1 MNRIKLKKENLLVTK
16 THQENTSF
24 TVFQARYRLK
34 RCYIAVNSCEYEEVK
49 GTKKKIRVRDFKRVL
64 VDWSLR
70 ELCNRIDTI
79 WNFEE
84 HLKNISNW
92 EDYVC
97 MMG

>member
-49 GTKKKIRVRDFKRVL
+49 GTKKKIRVGDFKQVWIA
-64 VDWSLR
+64 WSLR
-70 ELCNRIDTI
+70 DLCCRIDTF
-79 WNFEE
+79 WGFED
-84 HLKNISNW
+84 HLKKISNW